1 MSSGNVEKNKGKAYM
16 ILVLMSLYV
25 LSPVDFLPDIAPCIG
40 NFDDLIVML
49 FSAKKAYP
57 MLEAAA

>member
-1 MSSGNVEKNKGKAYM
+1 M

-40 NFDDLIVML
+40 NLDDLIVML